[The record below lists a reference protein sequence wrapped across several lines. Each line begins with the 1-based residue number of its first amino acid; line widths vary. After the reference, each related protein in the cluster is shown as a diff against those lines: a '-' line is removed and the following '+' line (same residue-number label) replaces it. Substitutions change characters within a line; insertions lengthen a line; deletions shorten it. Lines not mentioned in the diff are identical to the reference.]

1 MFAHKLYIIMEYKQ
15 NNKGLKVVVGAL
27 ALFLIGS
34 LGYIFKMA
42 ADAESVRSEL
52 QKALSEK
59 ESVKKNLQ
67 ALKITY
73 DEAISEKTAMSEE
86 LIQERDKV
94 VRLMNELNKS
104 KGDDTS
110 MAKYKAQ
117 YFVLQQK
124 MKVLLTEN
132 ENLKKQNNSLAL
144 QRDSTVTVLNESKK
158 INKALVGQNYELEK
172 AVEKGSKL
180 NILNPKISAYKVK
193 PSGKQ
198 IETDKASNTNI
209 LKISFVIAEN
219 QIAKAENKLF
229 YIQVLD
235 SKYNVLGDKKTISF
249 ANNTI
254 KYSFVSN
261 VKYENKNVEV
271 FETLAADYFEKGTYF
286 INIFDK
292 DELVSKATFSLR

>member
-1 MFAHKLYIIMEYKQ
+1 MEYEQ
-15 NNKGLKVVVGAL
+15 NNKGLKIVVGAL
-27 ALFLIGS
+27 AVFLIGS

-42 ADAESVRSEL
+42 TDAESVRTEL
-52 QKALSEK
+52 AKALSEK

-73 DEAISEKTAMSEE
+73 DEAISEKSTMSDE

-94 VRLMNELNKS
+94 VRLMDELNKS
-104 KGDDTS
+104 KGDAAS
-110 MAKYKAQ
+110 MTKYKTQ

-124 MKVLLTEN
+124 MKVLLAEN
-132 ENLKKQNNSLAL
+132 ENLKKLNTTLTS
-144 QRDSTVTVLNESKK
+144 QRDSTATVLDESKK
-158 INKALVGQNYELEK
+158 INQALVGQNSELEK
-172 AVEKGSKL
+172 AVEKGSRL
-180 NILNPKISAYKVK
+180 NILNPKISAFKVK
-193 PSGKQ
+193 SSGKQ
-198 IETDKASNTNI
+198 IETDKASNTNL

-219 QIAKAENKLF
+219 QIAKAGDKIF

-235 SKYNVLGDKKTISF
+235 SKYNVLGDKKTITF

-271 FETLAADYFEKGTYF
+271 LETLKGDYFEKGNYF
-286 INIFDK
+286 INIYDK
-292 DELVSKATFSLR
+292 DELVCKATFTLR

>member
-1 MFAHKLYIIMEYKQ
+1 MEYEQ
-15 NNKGLKVVVGAL
+15 NNKGLKVVVGTL

-34 LGYIFKMA
+34 LGYIFKIA
-42 ADAESVRSEL
+42 TDAEDVRTEL
-52 QKALSEK
+52 KKALSEK
-59 ESVKKNLQ
+59 ESVMKNLQ

-73 DEAISEKTAMSEE
+73 DEAISEKTTMSEE

-94 VRLMNELNKS
+94 VHLMEDLNKS
-104 KGDDTS
+104 KGGDTS
-110 MAKYKAQ
+110 MSKYKTQ

-124 MKVLLTEN
+124 MKVLLAEN
-132 ENLKKQNNSLAL
+132 QSLKEQNSSLTS
-144 QRDSTVTVLNESKK
+144 QRDSTVAILDKSKK
-158 INKALVGQNYELEK
+158 INETLAGQNSELEK
-172 AVEKGSKL
+172 AVEKGSRL

-193 PSGKQ
+193 SSGKQ
-198 IETDKASNTNI
+198 IETDKASNTNL

-219 QIAKAENKLF
+219 QIAKAGNKSF

-235 SKYNVLGDKKTISF
+235 SKYNVLGDKKTASF
-249 ANNTI
+249 ANNVI

-271 FETLAADYFEKGTYF
+271 SETLEGNYFEKGNYF

-292 DELVSKATFSLR
+292 DELVCKATFSLR